1 MIANLNLFSP
11 PHSLQ
16 LHKQM
21 SPEQLQSVF
30 HVDTHDAVPHY
41 ELVQLL
47 HHDNHQHRRRRSI
60 GDSPVKTL
68 PPHHVKKDLSKNAYY
83 SELKH
88 QAMGSGGNH
97 LYGPSVSDIK
107 SHNVSFSAFGQ
118 NLNLSLRATKG
129 LFKGAPHELRMW
141 SVGSEPNAT
150 HGLNLQEIAQE
161 DVSLES
167 LYLYFNLEK
176 TS

>member
-1 MIANLNLFSP
+1 MIANLNSFF

-47 HHDNHQHRRRRSI
+47 HHDNQQHRRRRSI

-88 QAMGSGGNH
+88 QAMDSGGNH

-118 NLNLSLRATKG
+118 NLNLSLRATQG

-150 HGLNLQEIAQE
+150 HGLDLQEIAQE
-161 DVSLES
+161 VVSLES
-167 LYLYFNLEK
+167 LFLKLKF
-176 TS
+176 